1 MKFEI
6 LTDDSELKW
15 LKQRSRPKVVKQLLK
30 PCTLGEDM
38 EDDVVKTFY
47 RSQKPKF
54 EFVKALDVPIA
65 SLHADA
71 SKRRPYAVAIV
82 FEKKWKLLL
91 VTTAIN
97 DEEDSIIDCETDL
110 SIYILSLLR
119 LVKTSGD
126 TEKMYDFPKNCQMSY
141 KFIDFS
147 LACKPAE
154 KLERAYNENFSNVLI
169 SALRNLKIMVVEQQ
183 EGIGENTLRANTQ
196 VVAEFKK
203 AVKVAQKKELVMVT
217 PPKPPLSK
225 TVEKLAKKLKPI
237 GEAKEGKKHKNI
249 PDTDANLAELEAD
262 EIERNKKDRMFRRD
276 SESDSPNSSDSEE
289 DEDEKMA
296 RKYKQAEKKKAALQQ
311 AKSVNDRMK
320 PIGSDSDS
328 EPEPAVKKKRPAD
341 RRSNKSSD
349 DEDEDEDDEDE
360 DDEDDEDD
368 DEDDEDDEDD
378 DEDEDDEDEDD
389 EDDDEDEDDEEDDEE
404 DDDEDEK
411 SPRKRKLNRRPVK
424 QVRKIESSDDE
435 SDDEEEEENEKPK
448 ISKQPRK
455 RAKTEPQKQRE
466 KIEEHT
472 KEALELISSSA
483 VEKEKSDV
491 MEAIAVYSS
500 SGVRGLEYKAFHS
513 LLDLVQKLA
522 TDKSAASSLSDEVK
536 FVFGRMQVT
545 DAVMASHESALAV
558 MKKLVAATKNAAE
571 QAESAFKTLNCES
584 LAMASEAEAH

>member
-15 LKQRSRPKVVKQLLK
+15 LKQRSKPKVVKQLLK

-38 EDDVVKTFY
+38 EDDVV
-47 RSQKPKF
+47 RSNEKPKF

-65 SLHADA
+65 SLHVDA

-97 DEEDSIIDCETDL
+97 DEEGSIIDCETDL

-126 TEKMYDFPKNCQMSY
+126 AEKMYDFPKNCQMSY

-147 LACKPAE
+147 LACKPSQ
-154 KLERAYNENFSNVLI
+154 KLEREYNENFVNVLS

-225 TVEKLAKKLKPI
+225 AVVKLAKKLKPI

-249 PDTDANLAELEAD
+249 PDTDGNLAELEAD
-262 EIERNKKDRMFRRD
+262 EIERNKEDRMFRRD
-276 SESDSPNSSDSEE
+276 SETDSPNSSDSEE

-296 RKYKQAEKKKAALQQ
+296 RKYKASKKKKAALQQ

-320 PIGSDSDS
+320 PIGGDSDS
-328 EPEPAVKKKRPAD
+328 EPEPTVKKKRLAD
-341 RRSNKSSD
+341 TRSNKSSD
-349 DEDEDEDDEDE
+349 DEDDEDEDDDDEDE

-368 DEDDEDDEDD
+368 DEDDEDDDD
-378 DEDEDDEDEDD
+378 DDDEDD
-389 EDDDEDEDDEEDDEE
+389 EDDDDDDDDDEE
-404 DDDEDEK
+404 DDDEDDEDE
-411 SPRKRKLNRRPVK
+411 SPRKRKLDRRPVK
-424 QVRKIESSDDE
+424 QARKIESSDDE
-435 SDDEEEEENEKPK
+435 SDDDEEEENEKPK
-448 ISKQPRK
+448 ILKQPRK

-466 KIEEHT
+466 KIEALT

-500 SGVRGLEYKAFHS
+500 GGVRGLEYKAFHS
-513 LLDLVQKLA
+513 LLDLVKKLA

-558 MKKLVAATKNAAE
+558 MKKLVGATKNAAE
-571 QAESAFKTLNCES
+571 QAESALKTLNCES
-584 LAMASEAEAH
+584 LAMAAEAEAH